1 MAVPKLSDFK
11 RFVGR
16 LLTGNDWNFN
26 LAVLINILTDGNSDL
41 TVNSLKANTLGDSST
56 VYSGDGSNLTGIA
69 TSESSN
75 KVFNLIESGKS
86 ESDGYPAFLSAGA
99 SNDANLLA
107 TDVNFVSL
115 IDNVSV
121 TVEADISI
129 TGLSTAPAANNTA
142 LVNDAFLLG
151 DNFTKVEGEHNDTS
165 IIIDTIGTEISDRDG
180 EIVAFITGTE
190 QFIGKVDVANSK
202 LTDVV
207 RGIGKTDRI
216 VLNNDDT
223 LTIQQLNAL
232 YLDKDGATTYSSDVF
247 PKELSTAPS
256 TPATGDI
263 FFNTNTR
270 KFNRFDGATFIEIDA
285 VFLGLAICDTSTCQV
300 VDPADFDVA
309 WSDEIS
315 LEGTAIDNTTVSI
328 NCRTVSIAG
337 EVLKGN
343 GNSITI
349 DISDANDREAG
360 VSEAADTRYWVYVDK
375 FYVFRFSNKYPRKV
389 SNRRGHYHPNKYWR
403 WTGLWVDND
412 ASSNFDKFYYSITSE
427 EQLLIN
433 PYFQEKEIK
442 NTLAF
447 PIIDT
452 LNLTTIYQNLGN
464 FEFPLKSSFLKS
476 LLRGKVILRFHLTG
490 GGSGGL
496 TGDFKIEDSGSVV
509 IWETIGVTIGN
520 PASIE
525 FQGYEFLLD
534 KDGST
539 TLDLSIA
546 ELLQFND
553 PGNANEWSFFGR
565 TSAND
570 SINVTG
576 LQFIWIH

>member
-26 LAVLINILTDGNSDL
+26 LAVLINILTDGTSDL
-41 TVNSLKANTLGDSST
+41 TVKSVTATTLGNSST
-56 VYSGDGSNLTGIA
+56 VYLGDGSSLTGIA

-107 TDVNFVSL
+107 TDINFVSL
-115 IDNVSV
+115 IDNVNV

-142 LVNDAFLLG
+142 LVNNADYS
-151 DNFTKVEGEHNDTS
+151 DENFTKVEGEHNDTS

-207 RGIGKTDRI
+207 RGIGKTDR
-216 VLNNDDT
+216 VTLANNDVLT
-223 LTIQQLNAL
+223 LHQLNAL
-232 YLDKDGATTYSSDVF
+232 YLDKDGSTTFSSDVF

-270 KFNRFDGATFIEIDA
+270 KFNRFDGASFVEIDA

-300 VDPADFDVA
+300 VEPADFDVA
-309 WSDEIS
+309 WSDEIA
-315 LEGTAIDNTTVSI
+315 LEGTAIDDTTISI
-328 NCRTVSIAG
+328 NCRTISIAG

-349 DISDANDREAG
+349 DISDANDRESG
-360 VSEAADTRYWVYVDK
+360 VSEAADTRYYVYVDK
-375 FYVFRFSNKYPRKV
+375 FYVFRFSDKIPRKV
-389 SNRRGHYHPNKYWR
+389 SNRRGHYHPNKYER

-412 ASSNFDKFYYSITSE
+412 SVSDFDKFYYSVTGE

-433 PYFQEKEIK
+433 PYITENQIDK
-442 NTLAF
+442 TLTF
-447 PIIDT
+447 PIKST
-452 LNLTTIYQNLGN
+452 VLTTVYQNLGN
-464 FEFPLKSSFLKS
+464 FEFGVRSNWIKS
-476 LLRGKVILRFHLTG
+476 LLRGKVILRFTPEG
-490 GGSGGL
+490 VGSGGL
-496 TGDFKIEDSGSVV
+496 TGDFKIEDGSATV
-509 IWETIGVTIGN
+509 IWERTGLTIEN
-520 PASIE
+520 PGSFE
-525 FQGYEFLLD
+525 FQTLESLLD

-539 TLDLSIA
+539 TLDLSVK
-546 ELLQFND
+546 ELTHLND
-553 PGNANEWSFFGR
+553 SGNSDEWTFFGR
-565 TSAND
+565 TSANN
-570 SINVTG
+570 SITMTNF
-576 LQFIWIH
+576 QFIRIE